1 MEPRSRLQITSPAVT
16 RAAYAPPYSM
26 LHPNFEALTQ
36 TYTPDALQTQTT
48 SRSRPGQDTS
58 TTPAA
63 QVTSGATGSPLVA
76 AALPAPTAA
85 PSPSGLGVAAQRQAA
100 LQQVSIRVLDAAVP
114 GVAVTG
120 ALSPVSQNPA
130 AAEHTPVSPQNK
142 PALSASSLN
151 LWMAQ
156 TRRLMRSQSVSTAAA
171 PAADHSL
178 PTGIDS
184 PAAAQPQRSESL
196 PSSPPPRQPPR
207 MAASTH
213 QGVHAG
219 QQVVA
224 HNVTLG
230 AAASS
235 LSPTAQ
241 LLPVKDYAN
250 APASGLAAA
259 ASEQH
264 QGVDSAPTSP
274 RTLTS
279 GVPREYRRQL
289 LQQDSSKRR
298 KQACMEYLKAAR
310 LETIKF
316 LRTLIV
322 VGMPLA
328 V

>member
-1 MEPRSRLQITSPAVT
+1 MPRLTACSTQ
-16 RAAYAPPYSM
+16 
-26 LHPNFEALTQ
+26 NFEALTQ

-48 SRSRPGQDTS
+48 SRSHPGQDTS
-58 TTPAA
+58 TPPAA
-63 QVTSGATGSPLVA
+63 QVTSGATGWPLVA

-85 PSPSGLGVAAQRQAA
+85 SSPSGLGVAAQRQAA

-120 ALSPVSQNPA
+120 VLSPVSQNPA
-130 AAEHTPVSPQNK
+130 AADHTPVSPRQNK

-151 LWMAQ
+151 LWMAH

-213 QGVHAG
+213 QQASVHAV

-224 HNVTLG
+224 DNVTLG

-235 LSPTAQ
+235 LSPTAH
-241 LLPVKDYAN
+241 LLPVKDHAN

-310 LETIKF
+310 LDTIKF

-322 VGMPLA
+322 VGMPSA